1 MLEKTLKQDD
11 LLMKTL
17 DVKVIQRLICYTDKG
32 MLALQI
38 RKGENKYHLTLD
50 SVPVEKELNKTLMDL
65 LFPIPKLVYI
75 PELTPIEMQY
85 EMEIPQVKKDL
96 VAETTQKY
104 TEKHIN
110 PKVIDVV
117 LGKKRIGRPKG
128 AKTGF
133 KMD

>member
-65 LFPIPKLVYI
+65 LFPIPK
-75 PELTPIEMQY
+75 
-85 EMEIPQVKKDL
+85 MEIPQVKKDL